1 LIICLFS
8 IKSLYANNS
17 QKCDSIIKKGVE
29 LMLKKKHVKS
39 LELLSEARSMAEKN
53 KWYQQL
59 FLAQNNI
66 GNNYY
71 MLLDYGEALKQY
83 LISYQIAIK
92 HLDAKHEMIVLN
104 NIAILYSK
112 EEKFDKAKEHFQKAY
127 TIAVSEKDSLKMGLY
142 SMNLGTLS
150 NAENQPKKA
159 ISYLN
164 RGLKYTNNN
173 LVKIPALVSLCN
185 SDVLLG
191 NYQKA
196 RQRAIS
202 LLPELKDDENNDNR
216 VGTMTIIAKSYLK
229 ENNLAAALQWTNN
242 AIAEN
247 PDLEK
252 RVELCRHLSEI
263 YFKLKSYELA
273 LNYKDS
279 VNVYEN
285 KLNTIKNGKL
295 YESSEVKFQIQNFKR
310 QILQNEAVIK
320 SERNFFYS
328 VLVAVVL
335 GIIVLILIFRDKL
348 LKNKQKSELMLRENE
363 ITMFKLEKERAEK
376 ELLLEKERTAILEK
390 EQLQSEIEI
399 RNQKIFSGA
408 LLQSEKNKL
417 LHQIIKSLSELAQV
431 TESNSIYSQ
440 IKALKAHIKEDDDWE
455 SYFRHFDDVN
465 QGFIKKLVEKHPQ
478 LTTSDIRYIS
488 YVYMNLD
495 NKEIAN
501 ILHITPEACRK
512 RKERVE
518 KKLILPNDISLRTY
532 LLSI

>member
-202 LLPELKDDENNDNR
+202 LLPELKGDENNDNR

-348 LKNKQKSELMLRENE
+348 LKNKQKSELMLREN
-363 ITMFKLEKERAEK
+363 
-376 ELLLEKERTAILEK
+376 
-390 EQLQSEIEI
+390 
-399 RNQKIFSGA
+399 
-408 LLQSEKNKL
+408 
-417 LHQIIKSLSELAQV
+417 
-431 TESNSIYSQ
+431 
-440 IKALKAHIKEDDDWE
+440 
-455 SYFRHFDDVN
+455 
-465 QGFIKKLVEKHPQ
+465 
-478 LTTSDIRYIS
+478 
-488 YVYMNLD
+488 
-495 NKEIAN
+495 
-501 ILHITPEACRK
+501 
-512 RKERVE
+512 
-518 KKLILPNDISLRTY
+518 
-532 LLSI
+532 